1 MNLAS
6 ILVAAAIAGLLFLAV
21 RYVAKHGLCAAC
33 EDREACKRSVPSGS
47 GGKPPAGREP
57 PASFCGGS
65 CHSCPYYAQE
75 RRMKTAAVPVE
86 KRTGR

>member
-21 RYVAKHGLCAAC
+21 RYLAKHGMCAAC
-33 EDREACKRSVPSGS
+33 EDREACRRALKPS
-47 GGKPPAGREP
+47 GGKGEP
-57 PASFCGGS
+57 PAFSCGMS
-65 CHSCPYYAQE
+65 CHSCPYYEQE
-75 RRMKTAAVPVE
+75 QRMRAAAVPVE